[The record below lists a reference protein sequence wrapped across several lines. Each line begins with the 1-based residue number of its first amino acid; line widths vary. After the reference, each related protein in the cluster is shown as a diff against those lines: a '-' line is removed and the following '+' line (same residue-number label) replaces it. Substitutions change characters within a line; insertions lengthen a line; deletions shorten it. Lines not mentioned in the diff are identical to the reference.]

1 MLLRNMAGVL
11 SLFYVILFSK
21 CQQFVCGHEDIRWF
35 WGISF
40 SQSFQV
46 TMKSER
52 GREYTFRRLTVLV
65 GFEFLLEE
73 GNQHH
78 KETTLLHLPKKKKRK
93 NKKGRRQRIM
103 ELELS
108 V

>member
-1 MLLRNMAGVL
+1 MAGVL

-21 CQQFVCGHEDIRWF
+21 FHQFVCGHEAIRWF

-40 SQSFQV
+40 FQSFQV
-46 TMKSER
+46 TVKSER

-73 GNQHH
+73 GNQYH
-78 KETTLLHLPKKKKRK
+78 KESTLLHLPKKEKTERAGD
-93 NKKGRRQRIM
+93 KGQWNWRCQYNG
-103 ELELS
+103 L
-108 V
+108 